1 MVTLAGGQFRSISR
15 WEVLTKL
22 ATLIASCVLSVKHF
36 PLLHFFSRLEKLQ
49 ISGLALLHARKSLL
63 GICRQRRGDSRF
75 PWSPPVAKE
84 GWRG

>member
-36 PLLHFFSRLEKLQ
+36 PLLHFFSRAGKAANFWPCLAPCLEEP
-49 ISGLALLHARKSLL
+49 ARHL
-63 GICRQRRGDSRF
+63 
-75 PWSPPVAKE
+75 
-84 GWRG
+84 